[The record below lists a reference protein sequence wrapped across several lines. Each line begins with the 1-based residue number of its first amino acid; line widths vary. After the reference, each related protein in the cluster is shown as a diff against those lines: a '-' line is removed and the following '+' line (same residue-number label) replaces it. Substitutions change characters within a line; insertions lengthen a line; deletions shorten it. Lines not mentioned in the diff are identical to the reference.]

1 MANFYMMVGLPG
13 SGKTTFAHNIEKG
26 AVVISS
32 DSIRK
37 ELWGSEEKQ
46 GDNKIIFE
54 ELEKRV
60 MENLA
65 ANKSVVYDAT
75 NIKAKKRKVFLDKL
89 RKIPNVNT
97 VCMLMSVPYE
107 ECLERNAARGRVVPE
122 EVIKRMYMNFEI
134 PQTREGWCQ
143 INIAQPNLEG
153 YDIFKEMDRL
163 CKINQDNSHHAYT
176 IGNHCIMA
184 EKYLT
189 EHYSTKLSIDRLTKL
204 QLAAFMHDIGKDF
217 CKTFVNALGEET
229 KEAHYYYH
237 ENVSAYQSLLY
248 LTKDKSLKTVEDIL
262 YVADLIQLHMRPFS
276 LNTEKA
282 IQNLQNKIGIEEYND
297 LMILNDCDIH
307 SSK

>member
-26 AVVISS
+26 ALVISS

-54 ELEKRV
+54 ELEKRIIG
-60 MENLA
+60 NLMA
-65 ANKSVVYDAT
+65 DKSVVYDAT
-75 NIKAKKRKVFLDKL
+75 NIKAKRRKAFLDKL
-89 RKIPNVNT
+89 HKVPNVNA

-107 ECLERNAARGRVVPE
+107 DCLKRNSERGRVVPE
-122 EVIKRMYMNFEI
+122 EIIKRMYMNFEI
-134 PQTREGWCQ
+134 PQIREGWNE
-143 INIAQPNLEG
+143 INIIQPKLKD
-153 YDIFKEMDRL
+153 YDIFQTMDKL
-163 CKINQDNSHHAYT
+163 CKIEQDSPYHKET

-184 EKYLT
+184 ARYASDN
-189 EHYSTKLSIDRLTKL
+189 YITKLPIDKLTKI
-204 QLAAFMHDIGKDF
+204 QLAAFMHDIGKEF
-217 CKTFVNALGEET
+217 CKTFINSKGEKTEVS
-229 KEAHYYYH
+229 HYYYH

-276 LNTEKA
+276 LKTSKA
-282 IQNLQNKIGIEEYND
+282 IEKLKNKIGEEELKD
-297 LMILNDCDIH
+297 LMILHECDINA
-307 SSK
+307 K

>member
-32 DSIRK
+32 DIIRK

-46 GDNKIIFE
+46 GDNKIVFE

-65 ANKSVVYDAT
+65 ADKSVVYDAT
-75 NIKAKKRKVFLDKL
+75 NIKAKKRKDFLYRL

-107 ECLERNAARGRVVPE
+107 QCLERNNERGRVVPE
-122 EVIKRMYMNFEI
+122 EVIERMYMNFEI
-134 PQTREGWCQ
+134 PQIREGWNQ
-143 INIAQPNLEG
+143 INIIQPKLEN

-163 CKINQDNSHHAYT
+163 CKISSDFEDST
-176 IGNHCIMA
+176 IGNHCIKA
-184 EKYLT
+184 AKYVIDN
-189 EHYSTKLSIDRLTKL
+189 YSLKRSVKDLTKL

-217 CKTFVNALGEET
+217 FQKAVERDWNQYNTSNCSNI
-229 KEAHYYYH
+229 
-237 ENVSAYQSLLY
+237 SAYDSILY
-248 LTKDKSLKTVEDIL
+248 LAKDKSLDTVEDVL
-262 YVADLIQLHMRPFS
+262 YVADLIQLHRIPFFIKS
-276 LNTEKA
+276 EEDKEKLIRKVGA
-282 IQNLQNKIGIEEYND
+282 NEFGDI
-297 LMILNDCDIH
+297 MILHESDINAD
-307 SSK
+307 

>member
-26 AVVISS
+26 ALVISS

-60 MENLA
+60 IEKLMA
-65 ANKSVVYDAT
+65 DKSVVYDAT
-75 NIKAKKRKVFLDKL
+75 NIKAKKRKAFLDKL
-89 RKIPNVNT
+89 HKIPNVNT

-107 ECLERNAARGRVVPE
+107 DCLKINSERGRVVPE
-122 EVIKRMYMNFEI
+122 EIIKRMYMNFEV
-134 PQTREGWCQ
+134 PQIREGWNE
-143 INIAQPNLEG
+143 INIIQPKLKD
-153 YDIFKEMDRL
+153 YDIFQTMDKL
-163 CKINQDNSHHAYT
+163 CKIEQDSPYHKET

-184 EKYLT
+184 ARYASDN
-189 EHYSTKLSIDRLTKL
+189 YVTKLPIDKLTKI
-204 QLAAFMHDIGKDF
+204 QLAAFMHDIGKEF
-217 CKTFVNALGEET
+217 CKTFINSKGEKTEV
-229 KEAHYYYH
+229 AYYYYH

-276 LNTEKA
+276 LKTSKA
-282 IQNLQNKIGIEEYND
+282 IENLKNKIGEEEFKD
-297 LMILNDCDIH
+297 LMILHECDINA
-307 SSK
+307 K

>member
-37 ELWGSEEKQ
+37 ELWGSEKKQ

-54 ELEKRV
+54 ELEKRA

-65 ANKSVVYDAT
+65 ADKSVVYDAT
-75 NIKAKKRKVFLDKL
+75 NIKAKKRKDFLYRL

-107 ECLERNAARGRVVPE
+107 QCLERNSERGRVVPE

-134 PQTREGWCQ
+134 PQAREGWNQ
-143 INIAQPNLEG
+143 INIIQPKIES

-163 CKINQDNSHHAYT
+163 CEINQDNPHHTLT
-176 IGNHCIMA
+176 IGKHCIMA

-189 EHYSTKLSIDRLTKL
+189 EHYRTKLSIDKLIKL
-204 QLAAFMHDIGKDF
+204 QLATFMHDIGKDF
-217 CKTFVNALGEET
+217 CKTFINAQGIKTE
-229 KEAHYYYH
+229 KAHYYYH

-248 LTKDKSLKTVEDIL
+248 LTKDKSLDTVEDVL
-262 YVADLIQLHMRPFS
+262 YVADLIQLHMRPFTLTTDKS
-276 LNTEKA
+276 
-282 IQNLQNKIGIEEYND
+282 IQKLKDKIGVEEFND
-297 LMILNDCDIH
+297 LMILHDCDINA
-307 SSK
+307 K

>member
-32 DSIRK
+32 DIIRK

-46 GDNKIIFE
+46 GDNKIVFE

-65 ANKSVVYDAT
+65 ADKSVVYDAT
-75 NIKAKKRKVFLDKL
+75 NIKAKKRKDFLYRL

-107 ECLERNAARGRVVPE
+107 QCLERNNERGRVVPE
-122 EVIKRMYMNFEI
+122 EVIERMYMNFEI
-134 PQTREGWCQ
+134 PQIREGWNQ
-143 INIAQPNLEG
+143 INIIQPKLEN

-163 CKINQDNSHHAYT
+163 CKISSDFEDST
-176 IGNHCIMA
+176 IGNHCIKA
-184 EKYLT
+184 AKYVIDN
-189 EHYSTKLSIDRLTKL
+189 YSLKRSVKDLTKL

-217 CKTFVNALGEET
+217 FQKAVERDSTEYGV
-229 KEAHYYYH
+229 
-237 ENVSAYQSLLY
+237 
-248 LTKDKSLKTVEDIL
+248 KS
-262 YVADLIQLHMRPFS
+262 
-276 LNTEKA
+276 
-282 IQNLQNKIGIEEYND
+282 
-297 LMILNDCDIH
+297 
-307 SSK
+307 